1 MRMTVAAG
9 WMMILLAA
17 VLVSAGEPR
26 SAVAEDEQAT
36 PSAHLDASP
45 AHGTTPAAK
54 HDKHHHNP
62 HDVSVYVF
70 NREGKLVGPV
80 DSPKVVQ
87 TPAQWRRKL
96 TAEQYHTLRAK
107 DTEAPFC
114 GTLIDNKKE
123 GVYTCAGCGLPL
135 FSSGAKFDSGTG
147 WPSFMTPVAKENI
160 ETQKDLGDGTLRYEV
175 KCVRCK
181 GHLGH
186 VFDDGPAPTGLRF
199 CMNSASLDFT
209 EKDNLA
215 SLADPAAEK
224 ADDTTA
230 RSVST
235 KPSANKTEVT
245 VVAALDESA
254 TSESAGGKNSGDAA
268 NARVKVTLA
277 ADEKSTTS
285 KEKPMTE
292 TAVFAGGCFWCTE
305 AAFQQLR
312 GVSDVESGYS
322 GGRQNTANY
331 EQVSTGS
338 TGHAEAIR
346 VTYDPQKI
354 TYEQLLMVFFD
365 AHDPT
370 TLNRQG
376 PDVGSQYRS
385 AIFYENDEQKKAAE
399 AKIHELTEK
408 KAYGN
413 RRIVTKL
420 EPLHAFYPAEAYHQ
434 DYVLNNP
441 FQPYVRGHS
450 IPKACSVQKRHPE
463 LMDPEKAAKISA
475 FAN

>member
-1 MRMTVAAG
+1 MRITLLGG
-9 WMMILLAA
+9 WLMIFLAA
-17 VLVSAGEPR
+17 TMVSAGEPKTPL
-26 SAVAEDEQAT
+26 VDEEPAAPNQQFGAT
-36 PSAHLDASP
+36 SAHGAAS
-45 AHGTTPAAK
+45 AAK
-54 HDKHHHNP
+54 NDKHHHNP

-70 NREGKLVGPV
+70 NAKGQLVGPV
-80 DSPKVVQ
+80 DSPKVVL
-87 TPAQWRRKL
+87 TAAQWRRKL
-96 TAEQYHTLRAK
+96 SAEQYHTLRAK

-135 FSSGAKFDSGTG
+135 FSSSAKFDSGSG
-147 WPSFMTPVAKENI
+147 WPSFMQPVAKENI
-160 ETQKDLGDGTLRYEV
+160 ETQKDLGDGTLRFEV

-209 EKDNLA
+209 DKDHLS

-224 ADDTTA
+224 APATQAKGNASKATA
-230 RSVST
+230 
-235 KPSANKTEVT
+235 PSGDITL
-245 VVAALDESA
+245 VAALADD
-254 TSESAGGKNSGDAA
+254 GGGAA
-268 NARVKVTLA
+268 SQSKTTLA
-277 ADEKSTTS
+277 ANEKASAT
-285 KEKPMTE
+285 KEKGMTE
-292 TAVFAGGCFWCTE
+292 TAIFAGGCFWCTE

-312 GVSDVESGYS
+312 GVSDVESGYA
-322 GGRQNTANY
+322 GGRANTATY

-346 VTYDPQKI
+346 ITYDPQKI
-354 TYEQLLMVFFD
+354 TYDQLLMVFFD

-408 KAYGN
+408 KAYGS

-420 EPLHAFYPAEAYHQ
+420 EPLTAFYPAEAYHQ
-434 DYVLNNP
+434 DFVLNNP
-441 FQPYVRGHS
+441 LQPYVRGHS

-463 LMDPEKAAKISA
+463 LMDPEKAARISA

>member
-1 MRMTVAAG
+1 MRMTLAGGWVAV
-9 WMMILLAA
+9 ILLAA
-17 VLVSAGEPR
+17 AFVAAEEHDSGASKRAPAALDPAAGQGD
-26 SAVAEDEQAT
+26 V
-36 PSAHLDASP
+36 
-45 AHGTTPAAK
+45 PAAK
-54 HDKHHHNP
+54 HDKHHHSP

-70 NREGKLVGPV
+70 NSDGKLVGPV
-80 DSPKVVQ
+80 DSPKVVL
-87 TPAQWRRKL
+87 TAAQWRRKL
-96 TAEQYHTLRAK
+96 SAEQYHVLRAK
-107 DTEAPFC
+107 DTEPAFC

-123 GVYTCAGCGLPL
+123 GVYSCAGCGLPL

-147 WPSFMTPVAKENI
+147 WPSFMRPVATENI
-160 ETQKDLGDGTLRYEV
+160 ESQRDIGDGTLRYEV

-199 CMNSASLDFT
+199 CMNSASLNFT
-209 EKDNLA
+209 DKRDLV
-215 SLADPAAEK
+215 SLADPAADQ
-224 ADDTTA
+224 AHDTA
-230 RSVST
+230 GSIVST
-235 KPSANKTEVT
+235 RPATGKSDITLA
-245 VVAALDESA
+245 AALAEDGDGAA
-254 TSESAGGKNSGDAA
+254 TKT
-268 NARVKVTLA
+268 KTTLA
-277 ADEKSTTS
+277 ADEKESAS
-285 KEKPMTE
+285 KEKGMTE

-322 GGRQNTANY
+322 GGRANTANY
-331 EQVSTGS
+331 EQVSTGA

-354 TYEQLLMVFFD
+354 TYDQLLMVFFD

-385 AIFYENDEQKKAAE
+385 AIFYANDEQKKAAE

-408 KAYGN
+408 KAYGQ